1 MIYSGVYNN
10 SNENCCLMPNIIAE
24 NGYYVC
30 TNCGVV
36 HSKIIDNQARLAFT
50 PEEKNKR
57 QTSERVYS
65 PYGPRTLIMG
75 AKDANGN
82 KLNPN
87 HRAKFERLSKINR
100 GLINGYERNLWFVSP
115 LFNRLK
121 STLNIP
127 DYIAEDAY
135 RIYILTAKKRLAI
148 GRSIEALLS
157 ASIYCAYKMNDKA
170 IFINEILENVNS
182 TKKEFLNCFRLV
194 VREILPMIN
203 IKIRA
208 YSPLEY
214 VDKLKQELKLSMKCR
229 SLAVDII
236 QNAHNKGLSFAG
248 KDPKGIAAASLYI
261 SAQKCDEAR
270 IQKDICNVANITEVT
285 LRARIY
291 ELNDFV
297 KI

>member
-1 MIYSGVYNN
+1 MYSGIHDNLKD
-10 SNENCCLMPNIIAE
+10 NCCLMPNIIAE

-36 HSKIIDNQARLAFT
+36 HSKIIENQSRLAFT
-50 PEEKNKR
+50 TEERNNR
-57 QTSERVYS
+57 QTTERVYS
-65 PYGPRTLIMG
+65 PYGPRTLIIG
-75 AKDANGN
+75 SKDANGN

-100 GLINGYERNLWFVSP
+100 GLINGYERNLWFVVP

-135 RIYILTAKKRLAI
+135 RIYILTAKKKLAI
-148 GRSIEALLS
+148 GRSIEAILA
-157 ASIYCAYKMNDKA
+157 ASIYCAFKMNDKA
-170 IFINEILENVNS
+170 IFINEILENINS
-182 TKKEFLNCFRLV
+182 TKKEFLNCFRLII
-194 VREILPMIN
+194 REILPMIN
-203 IKIRA
+203 IKIKA
-208 YSPLEY
+208 YTPLKY
-214 VDKLKQELKLSMKCR
+214 IDKLKQELNLSMKCR

-236 QNAHNKGLSFAG
+236 QKAHNNGLSFAG

-261 SAQKCDEAR
+261 SAQKCEEAR

-291 ELNDFV
+291 ELNDYT
-297 KI
+297 II